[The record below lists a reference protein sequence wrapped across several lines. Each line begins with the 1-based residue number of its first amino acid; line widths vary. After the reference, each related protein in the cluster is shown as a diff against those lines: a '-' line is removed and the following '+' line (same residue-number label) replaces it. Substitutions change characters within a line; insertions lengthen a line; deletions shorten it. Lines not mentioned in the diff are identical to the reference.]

1 MVKQETTKNYHNKTR
16 KVAKNVEKSENN
28 QYNEYD
34 VFMDDY
40 GISEAEISY
49 VTTETPRQNHKNFW

>member
-1 MVKQETTKNYHNKTR
+1 VVE
-16 KVAKNVEKSENN
+16 NVEKSENN

-49 VTTETPRQNHKNFW
+49 VTTETPRQNHKNIW